1 MQEIKLFGKWSNS
14 GIKVNDPGLK
24 SYISL
29 KTVLVPETGARDASE
44 RFYKSKRN
52 IVERL
57 IGKVMV
63 PGHKSKKHKYSSGH
77 VTGKKQQAMKIVE
90 DAFQIIENKM
100 KKNPVEVFVKA
111 LENAAPRD
119 EVTSIEYGGARYP
132 QAVDCAPQRR
142 IDQAI
147 KQMVQGSFGK
157 SFNNKRKIQE
167 CLADEI
173 MKASELS
180 QESNAISKKLEAER
194 QADSSR

>member
-1 MQEIKLFGKWSNS
+1 MSEIKLFGKWSCS
-14 GIKVNDPGLK
+14 GISVVDPGLK

-29 KTVLVPETGARDASE
+29 KQLLVPETGARDASE

-57 IGKVMV
+57 IGKLMV
-63 PGHKSKKHKYSSGH
+63 PGHKSKKHKLSSGH

-90 DAFQIIENKM
+90 DAFDIIEKRT

-111 LENAAPRD
+111 LENAAQRD
-119 EVTSIEYGGARYP
+119 EITSIEYGGARYP

-147 KQMVQGSFGK
+147 KYMVQGSYAK
-157 SFNNKRKIQE
+157 SFNTKKKIEE

-173 MKASELS
+173 TRAFEVS
-180 QESNAISKKLEAER
+180 QESNAISKKLESER
-194 QADSSR
+194 QADSAR

>member
-63 PGHKSKKHKYSSGH
+63 QGHK
-77 VTGKKQQAMKIVE
+77 
-90 DAFQIIENKM
+90 
-100 KKNPVEVFVKA
+100 
-111 LENAAPRD
+111 
-119 EVTSIEYGGARYP
+119 
-132 QAVDCAPQRR
+132 
-142 IDQAI
+142 
-147 KQMVQGSFGK
+147 
-157 SFNNKRKIQE
+157 
-167 CLADEI
+167 
-173 MKASELS
+173 
-180 QESNAISKKLEAER
+180 
-194 QADSSR
+194 